1 MSASKTFWFNQ
12 IRALAERR
20 RTAIE
25 RCEALLPSAPWAK
38 DALKRQLT
46 RINDEEAAL
55 FGMHDDLEVLVRNSV
70 GAPKLRYHLADRP
83 CRHALLRG
91 FQHVLEG
98 QARAKRLTRCLH
110 CRWPATEDLRVSA

>member
-1 MSASKTFWFNQ
+1 VSASNTFWFNQ
-12 IRALAERR
+12 LKALTERR
-20 RTAIE
+20 R
-25 RCEALLPSAPWAK
+25 ALLEGYEPRLPWAPWAK
-38 DALKRQLT
+38 DAFERQLT

-55 FGMHDDLEVLVRNSV
+55 WGMYDDLEVLVRKSV
-70 GAPKLRYHLADRP
+70 GAPKLRYHLADGP

-98 QARAKRLTRCLH
+98 QARGKRLTRCLH

>member
-20 RTAIE
+20 RAAIE

-38 DALKRQLT
+38 EALKRQLT

-55 FGMHDDLEVLVRNSV
+55 FGMHDDLEVLVRKSV

-91 FQHVLEG
+91 FQRVLEG
-98 QARAKRLTRCLH
+98 QARGKRLTRCLH
-110 CRWPATEDLRVSA
+110 CRWPATEDPRVSA